1 MGELVTKTYM
11 KIGSLEDLEF
21 LRKTKRN
28 CLICKGDIQKH
39 IPHQED

>member
-1 MGELVTKTYM
+1 MTELVTKTLM

-21 LRKTKRN
+21 PTKTK

-39 IPHQED
+39 ISHQED